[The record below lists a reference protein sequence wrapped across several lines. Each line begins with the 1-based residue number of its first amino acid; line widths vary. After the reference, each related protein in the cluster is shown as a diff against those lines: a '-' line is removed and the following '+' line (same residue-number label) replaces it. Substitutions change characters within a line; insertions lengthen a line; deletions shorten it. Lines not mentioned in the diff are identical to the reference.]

1 MLNRLS
7 FVPACFCRVIFAN
20 QSHLSMDHQLLQLN
34 QQNRFEA
41 LEYAGILKEARSTK
55 EGDEIIAKTRDYLLR
70 TADGIRVDIRTNL
83 NPNAIKDRIDKSM
96 KRDKHGTA
104 GFGFGAFLGFV
115 L

>member
-1 MLNRLS
+1 
-7 FVPACFCRVIFAN
+7 
-20 QSHLSMDHQLLQLN
+20 MDHQLLQLN

-55 EGDEIIAKTRDYLLR
+55 EGDEIIVKTRDYLLR

-96 KRDKHGTA
+96 KRDKHGTT